1 MAAHNNQGYLGVV
14 PIATGHGHIIPA
26 EGCPGQCMLLYELT
40 MNQLTKH
47 HCFFEHVVWCF
58 DKLGSSALQ
67 V

>member
-26 EGCPGQCMLLYELT
+26 EGCPGQCMLLYEVIK
-40 MNQLTKH
+40 NQLTKH
-47 HCFFEHVVWCF
+47 QYLFEHVVLHI